1 MIGVN
6 FNNNARTT
14 LSAGAGFMKHQIANL
29 HHAYIIA
36 ELWLRVNLLFE
47 ILFLILYVLAITT
60 EFESVALA
68 GPAVFLK
75 RNGVDPPL

>member
-1 MIGVN
+1 MW
-6 FNNNARTT
+6 
-14 LSAGAGFMKHQIANL
+14 S
-29 HHAYIIA
+29 
-36 ELWLRVNLLFE
+36 RVNLLFE

-75 RNGVDPPL
+75 RNGVDLPFGPLDLPMLGGWGFRLRNLLPPYHPLM

>member
-1 MIGVN
+1 MW
-6 FNNNARTT
+6 
-14 LSAGAGFMKHQIANL
+14 S
-29 HHAYIIA
+29 
-36 ELWLRVNLLFE
+36 RVNLLFE

-75 RNGVDPPL
+75 RNGVDLPF